1 MSGSLILVALS
12 LIGPPTR
19 EMSGHI
25 ATGEVREVVMMASH
39 YGGPGDNF
47 NGKQM
52 ANGEIFDANNPE
64 LAAHKNLPFGTKV
77 KLTNPENGKSQM
89 VVVKDRGPFVRHRDL
104 DISFAAARK
113 LGIADQGVAKL
124 KAVIIH

>member
-1 MSGSLILVALS
+1 MIALS
-12 LIGPPTR
+12 LIGPPTK
-19 EMSGHI
+19 EMSDHI
-25 ATGEVREVVMMASH
+25 ATEKVQEVVMMASH

-52 ANGEIFDANNPE
+52 ASGEIFDANNPE
-64 LAAHKNLPFGTKV
+64 LAAHKDLPFGTKV
-77 KLTNPENGKSQM
+77 KLTNPQNGKSQV

-124 KAVIIH
+124 QARIMR

>member
-1 MSGSLILVALS
+1 MVALS
-12 LIGPPTR
+12 LIGPPAR
-19 EMSGHI
+19 GMSDHI
-25 ATGEVREVVMMASH
+25 ATDQGQEVVMMASH

-52 ANGEIFDANNPE
+52 ASGEIFDANNPE
-64 LAAHKNLPFGTKV
+64 LAAHKDLPFGTKV
-77 KLTNPENGKSQM
+77 KLTNPQNGKSQ
-89 VVVKDRGPFVRHRDL
+89 VVIVKDRGPFVRHRDL

-124 KAVIIH
+124 QAYIMR